1 MGSRYKYFRT
11 VWNSRLKH
19 KIKGLPNIKL
29 FNDFRFTDDIS
40 YRIPL
45 KYEYRPDLI
54 ALEFYGDPRLFWVIV
69 YANGFNNSPQDFNT
83 GRVIKIPRY
92 ERIISLI

>member
-1 MGSRYKYFRT
+1 MASRYKYWRD
-11 VWNSRLKH
+11 VYNSDIKH
-19 KIKGLPNIKL
+19 NQKGLPDIEPYS
-29 FNDFRFTDDIS
+29 FFTFSDDKS

>member
-54 ALEFYGDPRLFWVIV
+54 AIEYYGDPKLFWILV
-69 YANGFNNSPQDFNT
+69 YSNRFEHSPDDFEKNT
-83 GRVIKIPRY
+83 LIRVPRY
-92 ERIISLI
+92 ERIVSYI